1 MHYPAPPY
9 RSLYTYAWDVQ
20 DPGPRAFIEHA
31 LELGMQDVSLATSY
45 HAGKFIR
52 PRAQRG
58 PRVIFP
64 EDGVVYFN
72 PQLQHYGEI
81 KPVPHSDTAMRA
93 SLNQLAEDGRLR
105 LHSWT
110 VLFHN
115 TRLGMAYPQYSVK
128 NVFGDS
134 YPYSL
139 CPMHTA
145 VFEYGVQLCRD
156 LSQQQPLHS
165 LILETPGWLP
175 YAHGYHHEFAQL
187 PANNALDLALGMC
200 YCPACQSAAQQ
211 RGIDVA
217 QLMQQQRDFIHQ
229 QLQAESGLSAQ
240 QQSELCAEL
249 KQQLAAY
256 SALRSERVSALVGA
270 IKAALPAATQ
280 LAVIPSVQR
289 PSSLAWQEGSD
300 LASLAQHADYLE
312 IPLYEKNLADFS
324 QDLAYCQ
331 QFSQQLRLI
340 MRPGFPDLQNGEL
353 LDQALALAAQAGL
366 RDWAFYNYGL
376 LPENRL
382 RHLAQTLQT
391 YPVFPI

>member
-1 MHYPAPPY
+1 MLNPAPPY

-31 LELGMQDVSLATSY
+31 LELGAHDVSLALSY

-72 PQLQHYGEI
+72 PRQELYGEI
-81 KPVPHSDTAMRA
+81 KPQAHSDAALRDSA
-93 SLNQLAEDGRLR
+93 AQIAADGRLR

-110 VLFHN
+110 VLMHN
-115 TRLGMAYPQYSVK
+115 TRLGLAYPQYRAR
-128 NVFGDS
+128 NVFGES
-134 YPYSL
+134 YLYSL
-139 CPMHTA
+139 CPMQEA
-145 VFEYGVQLCRD
+145 VFEYAVQLCRD
-156 LSQQQPLHS
+156 MATALPLHS

-187 PANNALDLALGMC
+187 LPNSALDSALGIC
-200 YCPACQSAAQQ
+200 YCSACQANA
-211 RGIDVA
+211 RAHGLDITG
-217 QLMQQQRDFIHQ
+217 LMQQQRDFITQ
-229 QLQAESGLSAQ
+229 QLQRDDAASVAEQ
-240 QQSELCAEL
+240 AEL
-249 KQQLAAY
+249 NQQLQQQLAAY
-256 SALRSERVSALVGA
+256 TALRQQRVTALVTQ
-270 IKAALPAATQ
+270 IKATLPQATQ

-300 LASLAQHADYLE
+300 LAALAAVADVLE

-324 QDLAYCQ
+324 ADLAYCQ
-331 QFSQQLRLI
+331 AISNKLRLI
-340 MRPGFPDLQNGEL
+340 MRPGFPDLQNGDL
-353 LDQALALAAQAGL
+353 LEAALALADQAGL

-376 LPENRL
+376 LPEARL
-382 RHLAQTLQT
+382 RQLARALQP
-391 YPVFPI
+391 YQVLAV